1 MESENGVA
9 MEDEKH
15 VIGETTKENI
25 NKEAE
30 NSCNAE
36 IQTKNEVSETDV
48 KAEGPKSAASK
59 ISKLAKGH
67 VGKGGVASKNNK
79 SATKDKPNLKST
91 TSYQTHRPNLS
102 KSFSFPAKSAGGEGV
117 KKSTNGTLAKT
128 ETKHANGAKAE
139 ASIRRSSRLTN
150 SEVNSKEAET
160 NTGNSNQRTSLTSI
174 TSLKTSE
181 SGIFTVNAVTKS
193 LTSEESLHVDQISTP
208 AKIEKPNKEEDDAH
222 STTSYDLLKISDHS
236 SCP

>member
-1 MESENGVA
+1 MYLICIIIVSSI
-9 MEDEKH
+9 KLLI
-15 VIGETTKENI
+15 VIY
-25 NKEAE
+25 
-30 NSCNAE
+30 
-36 IQTKNEVSETDV
+36 IQNTHYMIFHSDSYKC
-48 KAEGPKSAASK
+48 GQ
-59 ISKLAKGH
+59 GH
-67 VGKGGVASKNNK
+67 GGKGGVASKNNK

-160 NTGNSNQRTSLTSI
+160 NTGFTICCCHCNNFSVAL
-174 TSLKTSE
+174 E
-181 SGIFTVNAVTKS
+181 IFFK
-193 LTSEESLHVDQISTP
+193 
-208 AKIEKPNKEEDDAH
+208 KG
-222 STTSYDLLKISDHS
+222 
-236 SCP
+236 